1 MKTLRERYISALIS
15 QGYSEVKR
23 TSKFVCMG
31 RPGAINLY
39 VGKAGSLR
47 YGQTIAE
54 SYPVTDARKAL
65 LLAGHAI

>member
-31 RPGAINLY
+31 KPGTVNVY

-47 YGQTIAE
+47 YGQTISG
-54 SYPVTDARKAL
+54 SYPVTDSGKAK
-65 LLAGHAI
+65 LLAGGVT